1 MSLFLWH
8 LSINVFTLIFRVDP
22 KETSD
27 IKRTPMKLAA
37 ENNHEEIVEILREA
51 IGEDIPDDV
60 KLQQLSK
67 AMYEDDKEKAK
78 NKFHE
83 LLSSLSPEL
92 VRFKSYIY
100 ELMYVIG

>member
-1 MSLFLWH
+1 M
-8 LSINVFTLIFRVDP
+8 I
-22 KETSD
+22 
-27 IKRTPMKLAA
+27 LAA
-37 ENNHEEIVEILREA
+37 ENNHKEIVEILLEA

-83 LLSSLSPEL
+83 LLCSLSPEL
-92 VRFKSYIY
+92 VMFKSYIY
-100 ELMYVIG
+100 EHMYVIGKQYVSE